1 MLFHEGLEQNI
12 FTIGAQYE
20 LMAIDAPKT
29 LFWHRLL
36 IICIEMRPINPAINN
51 AKWDRGNHGG
61 EIRGSLP
68 AKRDAGEISKL
79 ETWKVVPVTAII
91 LCSICRTRHSY
102 RFSPSFLLT
111 CNSFLGP
118 QALGLAFNRYLF
130 AHISMIMKTLAYI
143 HTLPSCKMGPQWAQ
157 QFPLIR
163 SIFFDGFTTSE
174 LFEMVSNEKG

>member
-79 ETWKVVPVTAII
+79 ETLKSRARNCDHSLFDLSNSSLLPF
-91 LCSICRTRHSY
+91 LSIFPY
-102 RFSPSFLLT
+102 DLELIPRFTS
-111 CNSFLGP
+111 
-118 QALGLAFNRYLF
+118 LGL
-130 AHISMIMKTLAYI
+130 
-143 HTLPSCKMGPQWAQ
+143 
-157 QFPLIR
+157 
-163 SIFFDGFTTSE
+163 GFQ
-174 LFEMVSNEKG
+174 